1 MRRWSWILML
11 LNKTVNM
18 TGTVC
23 VTQVCSTFYMMQASS
38 KKFGLPMGNMK
49 FSMRYEEW
57 INICTIICIFLASV
71 IVC

>member
-1 MRRWSWILML
+1 ML

-23 VTQVCSTFYMMQASS
+23 ITQACSSFYVVQASS
-38 KKFGLPMGNMK
+38 EKFGLPVGNMK
-49 FSMRYEEW
+49 FSTQEEEW